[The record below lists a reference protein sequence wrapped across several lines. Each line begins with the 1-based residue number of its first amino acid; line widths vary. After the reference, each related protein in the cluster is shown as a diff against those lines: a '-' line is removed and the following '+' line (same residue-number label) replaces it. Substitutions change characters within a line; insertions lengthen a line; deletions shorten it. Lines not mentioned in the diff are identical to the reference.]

1 MIAAILAAVLA
12 VTGAAPVSPGGRLAS
27 IDLCAFSRMEAT
39 LTGLSGWRDLG
50 PAAAENPFLAAE
62 FEAIMPGYRLA
73 FVHEESLGLL
83 LVGGAR
89 LATVPPRGEAEVRY
103 WNEAAR
109 ETEAACAEA
118 ALSCAVEPL
127 GELSGNAGGLIASS
141 RLAEAGEE
149 YRRETLAFFGADQC
163 SYQIQFT
170 TPEAALSEDGWS
182 ELRATL
188 ENLRRVMAEAAPAGE

>member
-1 MIAAILAAVLA
+1 MIAAILAAILA
-12 VTGAAPVSPGGRLAS
+12 VTNVAPLPPSARLGS

-89 LATVPPRGEAEVRY
+89 LEALPPRGEEGMRY
-103 WNEAAR
+103 WHEAAR

-127 GELSGNAGGLIASS
+127 DETAGGLIASS

-149 YRRETLAFFGADQC
+149 YRRETLAFFGADEC
-163 SYQIQFT
+163 SYQLQFT
-170 TPEAALSEDGWS
+170 TPEAALSEEGWS
-182 ELRATL
+182 QLRATL
-188 ENLRRVMAEAAPAGE
+188 KRLRRVMAEAVLMGE

>member
-1 MIAAILAAVLA
+1 MIAAILAAILA
-12 VTGAAPVSPGGRLAS
+12 VTGTAPVSPGGGLGS
-27 IDLCAFSRMEAT
+27 IDLCAFSRMEVT
-39 LTGLSGWRDLG
+39 LAGLSGWRDLG

-89 LATVPPRGEAEVRY
+89 LAALPPRGEAGVRY
-103 WNEAAR
+103 WDEAVR
-109 ETEAACAEA
+109 ETEAACAET
-118 ALSCAVEPL
+118 ALSCDVEPL
-127 GELSGNAGGLIASS
+127 GRNAAGLIASS

-149 YRRETLAFFGADQC
+149 YRRETLAFFGADEC
-163 SYQIQFT
+163 SYQLQFT
-170 TPEAALSEDGWS
+170 TPEAALSEEGWS

-188 ENLRRVMAEAAPAGE
+188 ERLRRVMAEATPLTD